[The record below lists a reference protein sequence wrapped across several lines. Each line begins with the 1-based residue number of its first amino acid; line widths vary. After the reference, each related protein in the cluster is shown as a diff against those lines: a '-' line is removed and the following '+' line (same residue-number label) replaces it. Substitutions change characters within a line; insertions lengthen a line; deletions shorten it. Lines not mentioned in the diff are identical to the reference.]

1 MIRENPYG
9 IETIYGFKEIK
20 ISNADILK
28 YKEPY
33 NILVVSVREYNY
45 KPFTGSLI
53 GSLNRIG
60 IDLKHIADD
69 LEIDWRKDQ
78 HIWLSRPIDPLR
90 EHSKRIAGIEF
101 TKAESYQKDDQVIK
115 KRMKTFYGMLSA
127 AHYMGYPIR
136 KIVMPVIGTN
146 HGHFDTEMIVRVLKE
161 TAEEALKSIPSLMCV
176 HIIEHDVDRYQ
187 ILSDYFDRII
197 GRGQDDL
204 TIASLDAGA
213 KKKIKQISRDVR
225 QILQMRKRTQEEE
238 SVFLSVIHQLDEITS
253 YPLHNIRF
261 QNRLLAELMAND
273 LIILKGY
280 RDYRKKTLVEQIEY
294 ISERMNFS
302 MWTRSYWHIMREL
315 GNEAAHITKKHPN
328 NEDINILFR
337 CSAEVVRVWLQ
348 TYLDDDKKTS
358 SIH

>member
-28 YKEPY
+28 YEESY
-33 NILVVSVREYNY
+33 DILVVSAREYNY
-45 KPFTGSLI
+45 KPFDESLI
-53 GSLNRIG
+53 GGLNKIG
-60 IDLKHIADD
+60 IDIKNITDD

-78 HIWLSRPIDPLR
+78 HIWLSRPIDPFV

-101 TKAESYQKDDQVIK
+101 TKAESYQKDDRVVK
-115 KRMKTFYGMLSA
+115 KRLKTFYGMLLA
-127 AHYMGYPIR
+127 AHYMGCPIR

-146 HGHFDTEMIVRVLKE
+146 HGHFDAEMIVRVLKE
-161 TAEEALKSIPSLMCV
+161 TAEEALKSIPSLMSI
-176 HIIEHDVDRYQ
+176 HIIEHDVDRYR

-204 TIASLDAGA
+204 TIASLDVGA
-213 KKKIKQISRDVR
+213 KKKIKQISIDVR

-238 SVFLSVIHQLDEITS
+238 LIFLNVIRQLDEITS

-273 LIILKGY
+273 LITLKGY
-280 RDYRKKTLVEQIEY
+280 RDYRKKTLAEQIEY

-302 MWTRSYWHIMREL
+302 MWIRSYWHIMREL
-315 GNEAAHITKKHPN
+315 GNEAVHITKKHPN

-348 TYLDDDKKTS
+348 TYLEDDRKTPN
-358 SIH
+358 IH